1 MNLRSDTVPTRM
13 EPSPR
18 IAITGLGAV
27 CGAGL
32 TVEAIW
38 DAIQRGRS
46 AVAPITKWDA
56 RRWPS
61 RQAAEVTGVSDA
73 TLVADR
79 RYHKFLS
86 RTDLFGLYAA
96 DRALQ
101 QSGLIGQRDRMD
113 PASAARFN
121 DRSGVLVGSG
131 GCAYQNTYDFF
142 PALTAA
148 GGDLRAFGREI
159 ESCVNPMWLLTRL
172 PNNVLCYTGI
182 RYSFKGTNAC
192 ITNQCVSGALA
203 IAEAAAAIRSSEADR
218 AVAIGH
224 DAPIEPE
231 TLLYYYQ
238 AGLLSR
244 ETLRPFDRDRTGTI
258 LGEGAASV
266 VLEKESD
273 ARVRQARVC
282 GEFLGSGCTTEATGI
297 VSVRPDGDGLR
308 RAIELALTDANL
320 RPDRVGLV
328 VAHGNGTVASDAS
341 EMIAI
346 RRVFGESPPPVAAF
360 KWAVGHTLAAS
371 GALDVVLALT
381 ALEQGV
387 VPGIATLE
395 CPDPELAPLP
405 VSREPQRPRSDI
417 ALVLNRGFGGMNV
430 ALLVRAPGADPTR

>member
-1 MNLRSDTVPTRM
+1 M
-13 EPSPR
+13 ESSSP

-38 DAIQRGRS
+38 KALQSGKS
-46 AVAPITKWDA
+46 AVAPISQWDA
-56 RRWPS
+56 GRWPIQ
-61 RQAAEVTGVSDA
+61 QAAEVTGVSDA

-79 RYHKFLS
+79 KYHKFLS

-96 DRALQ
+96 DIALQ
-101 QSGLIGQRDRMD
+101 QSGLTAHRDPMD
-113 PASAARFN
+113 TTSAALFN
-121 DRSGVLVGSG
+121 DRSGVFVGSG
-131 GCAYQNTYDFF
+131 GCAYQNAYDFF

-192 ITNQCVSGALA
+192 ITNQCAGGALA
-203 IAEAAAAIRSSEADR
+203 IAEAAAAIRSGEADR
-218 AVAIGH
+218 AVATGH

-231 TLLYYYQ
+231 TLLYYHR

-244 ETLRPFDRDRTGTI
+244 DALRPFDRGRTGTI
-258 LGEGAASV
+258 LGEGAASL
-266 VLEKESD
+266 VLEQEPD
-273 ARVRQARVC
+273 AQARQARVR

-297 VSVRPDGDGLR
+297 IAVRPDGDGLS

-320 RPDRVGLV
+320 PPDRVGLV
-328 VAHGNGTVASDAS
+328 VAHGNGTLASDAS
-341 EMIAI
+341 EAMAI
-346 RRVFGESPPPVAAF
+346 RRVFGENPPPVTAF

-395 CPDPELAPLP
+395 CLDPQLAPLP
-405 VSREPQRPRSDI
+405 VSREPQSPRSEI

-430 ALLVRAPGADPTR
+430 ALVVRAFGAGTKT